1 MDAKGD
7 SGDNSER
14 SQRPLPRKFL
24 IANIRLFL
32 NRILAEIQML
42 KVLRVRS
49 WKEMRSMLSGIGE
62 KVIFVI
68 KW

>member
-1 MDAKGD
+1 MDGKGD

-24 IANIRLFL
+24 IANIQLFL

-62 KVIFVI
+62 KVISVR